1 MLWILHKYH
10 GTIFSYIYIM
20 VECKVHIY
28 EYVEPEITLICIPS
42 STLYNLCFSECNH
55 RQLAQGMH
63 CPKILSQIFIIVE
76 LCDMYL
82 TLKQF

>member
-63 CPKILSQIFIIVE
+63 CPKILRHSVLSRNYVICIWH
-76 LCDMYL
+76 
-82 TLKQF
+82 